1 MFIVAW
7 VMLLVV
13 AFGFPFSTNYSKGFV
28 ALFLMFPWT
37 VLGKGIRD
45 LASATTG
52 DSTELFAAS
61 LVMSCHAMLLTQT
74 SKEKKKRKTTPL
86 GTVTGASRPT
96 DSLRLRKFKYRINTI
111 RYYVFS
117 LG

>member
-1 MFIVAW
+1 
-7 VMLLVV
+7 MLLVV

-52 DSTELFAAS
+52 DSTELCAAS
-61 LVMSCHAMLLTQT
+61 LVMSCHAADTNVQR
-74 SKEKKKRKTTPL
+74 KKKRKTPPL
-86 GTVTGASRPT
+86 SVITGASRPR
-96 DSLRLRKFKYRINTI
+96 DSLRLRTFKYGINTI
-111 RYYVFS
+111 KYYVFS